1 MPPMEELE
9 LFHNHRSGKRN
20 GVRYIIAG
28 STETFASLALFLNMH
43 ERTLRKYNDALDT
56 RELKEGDMVYIY
68 PKKNRAERRYTTYY
82 FRGED
87 TAWDIAQRYGI
98 KLKSLY
104 ELNGIPYGTP
114 LQTHQRLVLR

>member
-1 MPPMEELE
+1 
-9 LFHNHRSGKRN
+9 
-20 GVRYIIAG
+20 
-28 STETFASLALFLNMH
+28 
-43 ERTLRKYNDALDT
+43 
-56 RELKEGDMVYIY
+56 MVYID
-68 PKKNRAERRYTTYY
+68 PKKNRAERRYPTYY
-82 FRGED
+82 FRVED